1 MQNWRGIVYE
11 HSSSLFRDLPSPF
24 LSSILFLYLLSIV
37 LSFSA
42 SIFFLRFS
50 RLYFSF
56 SLSHAHTR
64 VPLTDEVQRTRERGA
79 CAGLHDCR
87 NCRYA
92 AKVEGVQRQ
101 PCARLLSVFLSVFFP
116 PPFSFFFSLSP
127 LLLLRLF
134 FPVFF
139 FFHKKVMV
147 HSCSDK
153 ISKNGVGRKKLS
165 PLRDR
170 HSRYSIF
177 FLSMSFARIFR
188 PCINLQ
194 KEHGDSILLPWL
206 QHFVALQMFV
216 LNVTLKFERK
226 RKENYLR

>member
-37 LSFSA
+37 LSFS

-50 RLYFSF
+50 HLYFSF

-116 PPFSFFFSLSP
+116 PPFSFFFLSLSTP
-127 LLLLRLF
+127 SSSPF
-134 FPVFF
+134 F
-139 FFHKKVMV
+139 
-147 HSCSDK
+147 S
-153 ISKNGVGRKKLS
+153 
-165 PLRDR
+165 DR